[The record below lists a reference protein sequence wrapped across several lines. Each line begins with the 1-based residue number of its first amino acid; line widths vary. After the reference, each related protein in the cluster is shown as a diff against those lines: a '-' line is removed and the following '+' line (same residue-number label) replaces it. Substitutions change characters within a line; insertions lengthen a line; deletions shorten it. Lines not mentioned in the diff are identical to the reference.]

1 MRVNSPVTQRDVPV
15 DPDANILSTTNPK
28 GQITHINDEFV
39 EISGF
44 SREEL
49 IGQPHNIIRHP
60 DMPRAAYEET
70 WSRLRNWSRRQAHAR
85 RDRSPCQADG

>member
-1 MRVNSPVTQRDVPV
+1 MRVNQPVTYRKVPV
-15 DPDANILSTTNPK
+15 SKGANILSTTNPK

-49 IGQPHNIIRHP
+49 LRQPHNIIRHP
-60 DMPRAAYEET
+60 DMPRAAYEEM
-70 WSRLRNWSRRQAHAR
+70 WQ
-85 RDRSPCQADG
+85 